1 MKLGLYATQIYEVQ
15 KDKIMNTHVLRIG
28 VMPYEEFK
36 KRTLLIAQGKIR
48 PNRNDPKIWFS
59 SIRTAAE
66 VLSEDNRV
74 LLRILADKKPATVTA
89 LANETGRAV
98 SNVSRTLKT
107 LAKYGI
113 VELEKSGK
121 TMKPKALATKFE
133 IVAT

>member
-1 MKLGLYATQIYEVQ
+1 
-15 KDKIMNTHVLRIG
+15 MNTHVLRIG

-36 KRTLLIAQGKIR
+36 KRTLLIAQGKIK
-48 PNRNDPKIWFS
+48 PDPKEPKVWFS

-74 LLRILADKKPATVTA
+74 LIRILANKKPATVTA

-121 TMKPKALATKFE
+121 VMKPKALATQFE
-133 IVAT
+133 IVAR